1 LQKSEVEL
9 IINDLSSQRL
19 IVKTEKK
26 GSFGNKKVEVKVN
39 GTSITLLNVKRK
51 ELEKKMQQM
60 QQWCDNGNSTQLQN
74 YMKTNRMWIPL
85 MLFSGIMNMIFFF
98 TSMMSF
104 MGMGMSPLE
113 SAMIGN
119 NADTATGGGEV
130 QSTDN
135 ANNNPTDCTS
145 GAD

>member
-1 LQKSEVEL
+1 LQKSEVER

-51 ELEKKMQQM
+51 ESEQKMQQM
-60 QQWCDNGNSTQLQN
+60 QQWYDNGNSTQLQN
-74 YMKTNRMWIPL
+74 YMKTNRMWIPM

-119 NADTATGGGEV
+119 NADTATGGEV

-135 ANNNPTDCTS
+135 ANNNPR
-145 GAD
+145 AD

>member
-51 ELEKKMQQM
+51 ELEQKMRQM
-60 QQWCDNGNSTQLQN
+60 QQWHDNGNSTQLQN
-74 YMKTNRMWIPL
+74 YMKTNRMWIPM
-85 MLFSGIMNMIFFF
+85 MLFSGIMNMIFFYIYDVF
-98 TSMMSF
+98 H
-104 MGMGMSPLE
+104 GD
-113 SAMIGN
+113 GN
-119 NADTATGGGEV
+119 EPIRKCNDR
-130 QSTDN
+130 
-135 ANNNPTDCTS
+135 
-145 GAD
+145 

>member
-1 LQKSEVEL
+1 MQKSEVEL

-60 QQWCDNGNSTQLQN
+60 QQMQQWCDNGNSTQLQN

-85 MLFSGIMNMIFFF
+85 MLFSGIMNMIFF
-98 TSMMSF
+98 
-104 MGMGMSPLE
+104 LHL
-113 SAMIGN
+113 
-119 NADTATGGGEV
+119 
-130 QSTDN
+130 
-135 ANNNPTDCTS
+135 
-145 GAD
+145 

>member
-1 LQKSEVEL
+1 
-9 IINDLSSQRL
+9 
-19 IVKTEKK
+19 
-26 GSFGNKKVEVKVN
+26 
-39 GTSITLLNVKRK
+39 
-51 ELEKKMQQM
+51 MQQM

-104 MGMGMSPLE
+104 IGMGMSPLE

-130 QSTDN
+130 QSTDKR
-135 ANNNPTDCTS
+135 
-145 GAD
+145 